1 MQRFALSRGLCT
13 QTKLISNRLLG
24 KTAVISASTDGI
36 GFAIAQR
43 LGQEGANIVISSRKT
58 QNVEAALNKLKALG
72 LTQVHG
78 VKCHV
83 GLAEDR
89 SALIKETVE
98 KFGGI
103 DILVSNA
110 AVNPEVGSVL
120 DCSEQA
126 WDKIF
131 DINVKAAFLLAK
143 ETLPYLRERK
153 GGSIVFV
160 SSIAGFQ
167 PFSLLGAYSV
177 SKTALFGLTKAAS
190 QDLASENIRVNC
202 VAPGIVKTKF
212 SSALHET
219 EEATEAALSMIPMR
233 RFGTTDEIAGTV
245 AFLVSDDASY
255 VTGETIVAAGGMA
268 SRL

>member
-1 MQRFALSRGLCT
+1 M
-13 QTKLISNRLLG
+13 
-24 KTAVISASTDGI
+24 
-36 GFAIAQR
+36 
-43 LGQEGANIVISSRKT
+43 ISSRKE
-58 QNVEAALNKLKALG
+58 QNVEKAVKQLKDLG
-72 LTQVHG
+72 LQVHG
-78 VKCHV
+78 IKCHV
-83 GLAEDR
+83 GNADDR
-89 SALIKETVE
+89 NRLYEEAVKQ
-98 KFGGI
+98 FGGI

-110 AVNPEVGSVL
+110 AVNPEAGQVL

-131 DINVKAAFLLAK
+131 DINVKCSFLLAK
-143 ETLPYLRERK
+143 EVLPHLKKRG

-190 QDLASENIRVNC
+190 QDLAQDNIRVNC
-202 VAPGIVKTKF
+202 LAPGVVKTRF

-219 EEATEAALSMIPMR
+219 DEAQEAAVSMIPMKR
-233 RFGTTDEIAGTV
+233 LAEPDEMGGVV

-255 VTGETIVAAGGMA
+255 ITGETVVAAGGMA

>member
-1 MQRFALSRGLCT
+1 MQRLALSRGLCT
-13 QTKLISNRLLG
+13 QSKTISNRLAG

-43 LGQEGANIVISSRKT
+43 LGQEGANVVISSRKE
-58 QNVEAALNKLKALG
+58 QNVTAALNKLKDMG

-83 GLAEDR
+83 GSPEDR
-89 SALIKETVE
+89 TNLIQEAVK

-120 DCSEQA
+120 ECSEKA

-131 DINVKAAFLLAK
+131 EINVKAAFLLAK
-143 ETLPYLRERK
+143 EVVPYLRERK
-153 GGSIVFV
+153 GGNIVFV
-160 SSIAGFQ
+160 SSIAGYQ

-190 QDLASENIRVNC
+190 QDLAQENIRVNC

-212 SSALHET
+212 SSALYET
-219 EEATEAALSMIPMR
+219 PEAEEAALSIIPMK
-233 RFGTTDEIAGTV
+233 RFATSEEISGTV

-255 VTGETIVAAGGMA
+255 VTGETIVAAGGMP